1 MDWFASVL
9 LRRLDAVPLP
19 PRHDPQR
26 DDGWVRALETDL
38 LQRGWLMSP
47 ELRDA
52 FAEMGDPARL
62 LWSDWLL
69 SEADRSVGADR
80 FHTPLFRSFPDV
92 PDSLDSLFVD
102 VLLTQLLQSPQAPC
116 VLCGS
121 PDSVSALN
129 PCGHLV
135 CARCL
140 SPDVFSGCPVCGRRA
155 ASGQAPFLEPSSSE
169 RREEFHPLRWTRLG
183 LIEDPDADAARV
195 RNELV
200 TRPRPLS
207 EEEANDLALLTLAT
221 VPGSLDW
228 LPETIPARENLA
240 RALATALA
248 TSRPDI
254 APALAPQLARRW
266 RTTTDIARTVWTYS
280 GGTPDLTL
288 PTRPDADLYAEYR
301 PPGEPVIAEETVR
314 VRALPRWL
322 RRAILDRIDSF
333 DLPTAAE
340 DLARHETVWKRI
352 AERLHPFE
360 NVAAHPRAAVC
371 FAALRGTVTDPDSPL
386 GRAMVSAAE
395 AHPGCVRVTPHP
407 DERISVRIHSHA
419 ALVERAL
426 QQDDPATAL
435 SLLSSRPG
443 DFWRRADQLAR
454 AVGDDPTL
462 RSSLLDAARAAA
474 TRVSPGVL
482 ATASNHLAQ
491 RVNTVKASEAV
502 LAQHAELTRSENA
515 DVRSVGAESS
525 YPRQWGSTRTKAG
538 HRPPAPGPD
547 TPRRIFFPSGDTV
560 RTWSRAEHRDPL
572 DQELASGLAWAG
584 LSELVRR
591 AERLPS
597 LDVVVVDAGTADIPA
612 PTRTQASSGQLA
624 GWARGARVRLPEHD
638 GVLRLFLHWT
648 HSDFTRVDLDL
659 SCTLLDANWQ
669 QVGFCDYTQ
678 LRWGDAVK
686 HSGDLTSAP
695 APVGATEYI
704 DLDLPG
710 LEEARVRWIV
720 PVVFSYNDV
729 PFEHLDDAFA
739 GFMLP
744 QVGASAFQPD
754 RVMQRFDLR
763 GRSRISMP
771 MVVDLAQQSLLWT
784 DAHLAADGYGHS
796 VAGNQYS
803 LARLAADMWEH
814 FGNQRQFSVFDLVA
828 IHAIGRASHLRVV
841 QADGTHSDV
850 DLDAPPEQAWQRI
863 RDALEQRQSSGTV
876 PDDARTALVA
886 VVNEADLPR
895 VRGAL
900 EVEQLAVLTAVPGG
914 EPGVTVQN
922 LMAEL
927 EVAGDREADPATE

>member
-9 LRRLDAVPLP
+9 LRRLDAVTLP

-52 FAEMGDPARL
+52 FAELGDPARL

-80 FHTPLFRSFPDV
+80 LHTPLFRSFPDV

-102 VLLTQLLQSPQAPC
+102 VLLTQLLQRPQAPC

-135 CARCL
+135 CGLCL
-140 SPDVFSGCPVCGRRA
+140 PPDVFSGCPVCGRRT
-155 ASGQAPFLEPSSSE
+155 ASGQTPFLELGSPDS
-169 RREEFHPLRWTRLG
+169 REESQPLRWTRLG
-183 LIEDPDADAARV
+183 LIEDPDAAASRV
-195 RNELV
+195 RDELV

-228 LPETIPARENLA
+228 LPETIPAKENLA

-248 TSRPDI
+248 TSRPDV
-254 APALAPQLARRW
+254 APSLKPQLTDGWQTA
-266 RTTTDIARTVWTYS
+266 TDIARTVWTYS

-288 PTRPDADLYAEYR
+288 PTKLDAKNR
-301 PPGEPVIAEETVR
+301 PPGERMIAEETVR

-360 NVAAHPRAAVC
+360 SVTAHPRAAVC
-371 FAALRGTVTDPDSPL
+371 FAALRGTLTDSDSPL
-386 GRAMVSAAE
+386 GRAMVNAAK
-395 AHPGCVRVTPHP
+395 AHPGRVRVIQHS
-407 DERISVRIHSHA
+407 DGRISVRVHSHA
-419 ALVERAL
+419 SLVERAL

-443 DFWRRADQLAR
+443 ELWRRVDQLAR
-454 AVGDDPTL
+454 AVGNDPTL
-462 RSSLLDAARAAA
+462 RSSLLDAARATAS
-474 TRVSPGVL
+474 RVSPGVL
-482 ATASNHLAQ
+482 ATASNHLSQRAQ
-491 RVNTVKASEAV
+491 TVKASEAV
-502 LAQHAELTRSENA
+502 LARDRQARSSQIASEEFGSGHF
-515 DVRSVGAESS
+515 RGE
-525 YPRQWGSTRTKAG
+525 PQWGSLSTRQRQRT
-538 HRPPAPGPD
+538 PAPGPD

-560 RTWSRAEHRDPL
+560 RTWARAEHRDPL
-572 DQELASGLAWAG
+572 DQELASALSWAG
-584 LSELVRR
+584 LAELVRR
-591 AERLPS
+591 AERLPDF
-597 LDVVVVDAGTADIPA
+597 DVVVVDARTANIPA
-612 PTRTQASSGQLA
+612 PTRTQASSEQLA
-624 GWARGARVRLPEHD
+624 GWARGARFPLPDHD

-648 HSDFTRVDLDL
+648 DSDFTRVDLDL
-659 SCTLLDANWQ
+659 SCTLLDTNWQ

-695 APVGATEYI
+695 APAGATEYI
-704 DLDLPG
+704 DLDLPA
-710 LEEARVRWIV
+710 LEQAGVRWIV

-744 QVGASAFQPD
+744 QAGASAFQPD
-754 RVMQRFDLR
+754 RVVQRFDLR

-771 MVVDLAQQSLLWT
+771 MVVDLAHQSLLWT
-784 DAHLAADGYGHS
+784 DTHLAAHGYGHS
-796 VAGNQYS
+796 VAGNRSS

-814 FGNQRQFSVFDLVA
+814 FGNQRRFSVFDLVA
-828 IHAIGRASHLRVV
+828 VHAIGRASHLRVV
-841 QADGTHSDV
+841 HSDGTHSDV
-850 DLDAPPEQAWQRI
+850 DLDAPPNEAWQRI
-863 RDALEQRQSSGTV
+863 RGALEQRRSSGV
-876 PDDARTALVA
+876 LPEIAGSALVA
-886 VVNEADLPR
+886 LVNDTELPR
-895 VRGAL
+895 VLGTLRVD
-900 EVEQLAVLTAVPGG
+900 ETFVLTAASGSEDG
-914 EPGVTVQN
+914 FTVHD
-922 LMAEL
+922 LIGEL
-927 EVAGDREADPATE
+927 EATHRRGTAPSDPPAD